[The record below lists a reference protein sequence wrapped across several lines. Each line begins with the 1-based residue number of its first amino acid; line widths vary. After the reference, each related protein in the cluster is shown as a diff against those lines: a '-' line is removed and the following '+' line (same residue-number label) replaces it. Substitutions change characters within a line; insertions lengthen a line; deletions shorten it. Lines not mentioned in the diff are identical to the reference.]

1 MPIQAQPPWYSTPTA
16 IAPLP
21 TTVPISCNSLIDSSL
36 DTPATVNCKNKSYD
50 NIEIDCPDDD
60 NNNKDVDCFPRQD
73 KQPVLPKDIST
84 DTLPSLIECPMDK
97 STNPMNTNTNNNDSS
112 DDDDDDDDDNSTVI
126 QDNQY
131 YDNTNYDDDDDAYA
145 LDNNSLNYYTTGS
158 DGYD

>member
-21 TTVPISCNSLIDSSL
+21 TTVPISCNSLIESSL

-60 NNNKDVDCFPRQD
+60 NNNKDVDCFPWQD
-73 KQPVLPKDIST
+73 KQPVLPKDISI
-84 DTLPSLIECPMDK
+84 DTLPSLIESPTDK
-97 STNPMNTNTNNNDSS
+97 FTNPMNTNTNNNDSS
-112 DDDDDDDDDNSTVI
+112 DDDDDDNDDNSTVI

-131 YDNTNYDDDDDAYA
+131 YDNANYDDDDDAYA
-145 LDNNSLNYYTTGS
+145 LDDNSLNYYTTGS